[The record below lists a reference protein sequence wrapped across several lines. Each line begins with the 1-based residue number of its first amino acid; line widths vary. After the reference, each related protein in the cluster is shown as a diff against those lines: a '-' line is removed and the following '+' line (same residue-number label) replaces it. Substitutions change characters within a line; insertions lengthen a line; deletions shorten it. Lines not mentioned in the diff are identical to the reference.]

1 MFGYK
6 TAKRTSN
13 GNLTTGPARVI
24 AVHAVCG
31 ASAGQIELKDGTGGT
46 LLFDIDTPGSA
57 TAMVE
62 TYIGDEGIRFQDKV
76 HVSLTNI
83 TSISIIYS
91 G

>member
-1 MFGYK
+1 MVGYVVSALDVDAMRK
-6 TAKRTSN
+6 
-13 GNLTTGPARVI
+13 VI
-24 AVHAVCG
+24 F
-31 ASAGQIELKDGTGGT
+31 ELKDGTGGT